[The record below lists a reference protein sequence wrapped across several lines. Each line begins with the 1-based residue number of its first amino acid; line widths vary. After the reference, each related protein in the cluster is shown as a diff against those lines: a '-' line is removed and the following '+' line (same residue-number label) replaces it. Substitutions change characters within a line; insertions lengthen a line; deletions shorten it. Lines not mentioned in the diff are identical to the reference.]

1 MAIKQDV
8 NAPLI
13 VTIGT
18 VSAVLLLVAVF
29 GVQAWFF
36 REEQV
41 ELDKKWEKA
50 PNVQLIDMRA
60 DQHKQIELAG
70 KNRMDDKVSTI
81 PIDVAMQK
89 IVDLGGKLPSTQPAK
104 SSAAK

>member
-13 VTIGT
+13 VTIGV
-18 VSAVLLLVAVF
+18 VSATLLLIAIF

-36 REEQV
+36 HEE
-41 ELDKKWEKA
+41 ETTLSEKWESA
-50 PNVQLIDMRA
+50 PNVALIDMKA
-60 DQHKQIELAG
+60 DQHKQIETSG
-70 KNRMDDKVSTI
+70 TNRTEPKAHTI
-81 PIDVAMQK
+81 PIEVAMQK

-104 SSAAK
+104 